1 MESDRD
7 SLMMESGATA
17 PGSSE
22 SAALE
27 AGGSVKS
34 GAAAVATQALLERLL
49 TRCPLL
55 HGGECGAA
63 ANQLLLERLLAMA
76 HRYRSD
82 GNLRQAMELYWEL
95 AEDHAG
101 TPEADAAKAVLLEL
115 AASYE
120 REGARHMA
128 RSIYKRLLEGEV

>member
-7 SLMMESGATA
+7 SLMMESGAIA

-27 AGGSVKS
+27 AGGPVKPGA
-34 GAAAVATQALLERLL
+34 GAAAPQALIERIFAQ
-49 TRCPLL
+49 CPIVK
-55 HGGECGAA
+55 GGECGAA
-63 ANQLLLERLLAMA
+63 ANQLLLKRLLAMA
-76 HRYRSD
+76 QRYRKQ
-82 GNLRQAMELYWEL
+82 GNLRQATELYWTL
-95 AEDHAG
+95 AEDYPGA
-101 TPEADAAKAVLLEL
+101 PEADAAKAVLLEL

-128 RSIYKRLLEGEV
+128 RSMYERLL